1 MPLLALKLVIAPL
14 LIGGTSLAARRWG
27 HAVAGLIVSLP
38 LTSGPV
44 VVFVALEHGTA
55 MAAEVGL
62 ATLAGGFALCAF
74 ALATAASV
82 RLGPLGAVVAGS
94 VAFGI
99 VALAIDRLDPGSLV
113 VLAPLVG
120 LALALT
126 LRLLPAGRAT
136 AATVRSPRWDLPA
149 RIVVGTALIVGISTA
164 APVVGPRAAGLLAT
178 YPVYL
183 GTLTVFAHLR
193 DGPLA
198 AVAMQRGLI
207 TGLFGWLGFWT
218 MLLAGLPAIGIVV
231 VVPAVAAAV
240 AIQAPLLRALRVP
253 AEGEPED
260 LVP

>member
-27 HAVAGLIVSLP
+27 HGVAGLIVSLP

-44 VVFVALEHGTA
+44 VVFVALEHGTGLA
-55 MAAEVGL
+55 VEVGL

-82 RLGPLGAVVAGS
+82 GLGPFGAVAAGS
-94 VAFGI
+94 VAFGAAAF
-99 VALAIDRLDPGSLV
+99 VIDRVDPGSLG
-113 VLAPLVG
+113 VLIPLVG

-126 LRLLPAGRAT
+126 LRLLPGGRP
-136 AATVRSPRWDLPA
+136 AASVRTPPRWDLPV

-164 APVVGPRAAGLLAT
+164 APFVGPRAAGLLAT

-183 GTLTVFAHLR
+183 GTLTVFAHLH
-193 DGPLA
+193 DGPSA

-207 TGLFGWLGFWT
+207 TGLFGWLGFWAV
-218 MLLAGLPAIGIVV
+218 MLAGLPLVGVAV
-231 VVPAVAAAV
+231 VVPAVIAAV
-240 AIQAPLLRALRVP
+240 AIQAPLLRFLRVP
-253 AEGEPED
+253 VADELDD